1 MEGSI
6 QLKGNQIFCWI
17 IFQPYPCHNRV
28 HRMASETRIL
38 LQRSGLCAKGQRLW
52 ALDAGVVYSAS
63 TEQQPKGT
71 AATWIGS
78 SSGKEKSPKES
89 SYCPVVAWAHSLT
102 TSTTRAGQ
110 DCKEAHSPWHL
121 CKTGQGDPLYIYHW
135 ITSGTME
142 NQALCG
148 ANQNKNMGCRS
159 IYYVN

>member
-1 MEGSI
+1 
-6 QLKGNQIFCWI
+6 
-17 IFQPYPCHNRV
+17 
-28 HRMASETRIL
+28 MAKETCIL
-38 LQRSGLCAKGQRLW
+38 LPRSGLCAERERLW
-52 ALDAGVVYSAS
+52 ALDAGVAYSTS

-71 AATWIGS
+71 DAAWIAR

-89 SYCPVVAWAHSLT
+89 SYCPVVVWAYSLNT
-102 TSTTRAGQ
+102 PTTRAGQ

-121 CKTGQGDPLYIYHW
+121 CKTGQGDPLCIYHW

-148 ANQNKNMGCRS
+148 ADQNKNMGCRC